1 MVMPGHSSNLIDR
14 VLDAIGRRLA
24 GKLNA
29 PTAGYQPFTP
39 SDFATLCRTLRPGDV
54 LLVEGRE
61 RVSNAIKY
69 LTQSTWSHAA
79 MYVGDRLDA
88 KSADGEPH
96 RLVEV
101 NLGEG
106 CVSAPLSKYARYNTR
121 ICRPV
126 GLTADERD
134 RVTEFML
141 TRIGIPYDMRN
152 IFDLLRYFLPT
163 PPVPVRWRRR
173 MLAFGSGDP
182 TRAICSSLI
191 ARAFQSV
198 RYPILPDVRTVKA
211 RKGSNYARREIL
223 HIRHHSL
230 FAPRDF
236 DLSPWF
242 QVVKPNLEG
251 GFDPHLLEWGEGSAA
266 DAVEEEDPNEHEE
279 AGRDGEPAEEPEP
292 ARQHVF
298 CERGGEGPLAK
309 PGGR

>member
-1 MVMPGHSSNLIDR
+1 MAGRTTNLIDR
-14 VLDAIGRRLA
+14 MLVAIGRRLA
-24 GKLNA
+24 GKLNS
-29 PTAGYQPFTP
+29 PSAGYKPFTP
-39 SDFATLCRTLRPGDV
+39 SDFETLCRTLRPGDV

-88 KSADGEPH
+88 KSPEGEPH

-126 GLTADERD
+126 GLAPEECRE
-134 RVTEFML
+134 VTEFML
-141 TRIGIPYDMRN
+141 TRIGIRYDMRN

-198 RYPILPDVRTVKA
+198 RYPILPDVREVKA

-242 QVVKPNLEG
+242 QIVKPNLEG
-251 GFDPHLLEWGEGSAA
+251 RFDPHLLEWGEGSAA
-266 DAVEEEDPNEHEE
+266 NAIEEENADEDEV
-279 AGRDGEPAEEPEP
+279 ADRDDLPAEEPEP
-292 ARQHVF
+292 VR
-298 CERGGEGPLAK
+298 
-309 PGGR
+309 